1 MKNLRSPLNLLGTSI
16 LASFCVITTA
26 QAIDVG
32 QYVISAK
39 AGGVNLISGGVT
51 VQRKGKSEWQP
62 LAAKDR
68 LDAGDMVKT
77 NADGR
82 LEILLNPGS
91 YMRADGNSEFELA
104 DPSLN
109 SLRIKLVRGSAII
122 EATGFGGAS
131 LLTEIVTPQNRI
143 AIVENGLYRID
154 LQPNSTSLF
163 VRKGRALVGGDV
175 PIKVK
180 RGKKIVVS
188 SSENIEVAKFD
199 RKAED
204 AFDHWSGQ
212 RAETLIAANRKLSI
226 PNLDY
231 SIASAMNRG
240 WGYYPWSSRYLGVW
254 VYDPILSFNTFYP
267 FYNGTYSPYGYGYS
281 RGLGLPSDC
290 YRPPSSGAGQPPPSV
305 APNPANGGK
314 PTGPNGTGGDLVVR
328 PVPVDRHELH
338 VMREQ
343 AFRDSYRTR
352 EMDSFSRGG
361 MGSSQAVHSGPTY
374 GSGPASSPSP
384 AASRPS
390 ESRGERAPG
399 VGRAA
404 Q

>member
-1 MKNLRSPLNLLGTSI
+1 MKNLRSPLDLLGASI
-16 LASFCVITTA
+16 LASFCVIATA

-39 AGGVNLISGGVT
+39 AGGVNLASGGVT
-51 VQRKGKSEWQP
+51 VQRKGKAEWQP
-62 LAAKDR
+62 IAAKDR
-68 LDAGDMVKT
+68 LDAGDLVRT

-109 SLRIKLVRGSAII
+109 NLRIKLVRGSAII
-122 EATGFGGAS
+122 EATGFGGAGF
-131 LLTEIVTPQNRI
+131 LTEIDTPQTRV
-143 AIVENGLYRID
+143 AIIENGLYRID
-154 LQPNSTSLF
+154 LQPNTTSLF

-180 RGKKIVVS
+180 RGRKIVVS
-188 SSENIEVAKFD
+188 SPENTEVAKFD
-199 RKAED
+199 KKAED
-204 AFDHWSGQ
+204 AFDQWSGQ
-212 RAETLIAANRKLSI
+212 RAETLIAANRNLSMS
-226 PNLDY
+226 NLGY
-231 SIASAMNRG
+231 SIASSMNRG
-240 WGYYPWSSRYLGVW
+240 WGYYPWGSRYLGVW

-281 RGLGLPSDC
+281 RGFGLPSDC
-290 YRPPSSGAGQPPPSV
+290 YRPPSSRGGQQPPSI
-305 APNPANGGK
+305 APNPPNGGK
-314 PTGPNGTGGDLVVR
+314 RPGPNGTGGDLVVR
-328 PVPVDRHELH
+328 PVPADRHELR

-343 AFRDSYRTR
+343 AFRDSYRGR
-352 EMDSFSRGG
+352 EMGTFDRGG
-361 MGSSQAVHSGPTY
+361 MSSSQGVHSGPTY

-384 AASRPS
+384 AARGPS
-390 ESRGERAPG
+390 GSRGERGPG
-399 VGRAA
+399 MGRAA